1 MSWLLEIRDRDGN
14 DLYPEIKR
22 RAAIKNRDE
31 KHKNMIRF
39 EYLDKLGY
47 YCTESSEHNAEY
59 NPFFIKRAY
68 PELIERFNIPLDE
81 YPRRCVEQIEKWVN
95 LSKELLNNGDVQHEM
110 SEEYAPKL
118 MDAIVTNTPFTM
130 GANVLNQGLIENL
143 PAQACVEVPCLVDG
157 KGILP
162 CRIGA
167 LPIQLAAMNSS
178 NIMPQL
184 LTIEAFL
191 TKKREAIYH
200 AAMMD
205 PHTAAELSID
215 DIVKLCDAL
224 IEAHGDW
231 LPKLV

>member
-1 MSWLLEIRDRDGN
+1 
-14 DLYPEIKR
+14 
-22 RAAIKNRDE
+22 
-31 KHKNMIRF
+31 
-39 EYLDKLGY
+39 
-47 YCTESSEHNAEY
+47 
-59 NPFFIKRAY
+59 
-68 PELIERFNIPLDE
+68 
-81 YPRRCVEQIEKWVN
+81 
-95 LSKELLNNGDVQHEM
+95 
-110 SEEYAPKL
+110 
-118 MDAIVTNTPFTM
+118 
-130 GANVLNQGLIENL
+130 
-143 PAQACVEVPCLVDG
+143 VEVPCLVDG

-162 CRIGA
+162 CRVGA

-191 TKKREAIYH
+191 TKKREAVYH